1 MRRSA
6 VMWGYVGFDLG
17 RDGRIVWV
25 KLIDW
30 MVTDYD
36 VEKFEAYH
44 LPGQVGKMRL
54 GNMR

>member
-1 MRRSA
+1 
-6 VMWGYVGFDLG
+6 MWGYVGFDLG